1 MFCIELKLQDD
12 FKLVRSKHK
21 PKVPKA
27 SKDFLLVL
35 QEESGWIYDK
45 SFFISNNA

>member
-1 MFCIELKLQDD
+1 MFCIGLKLQDD
-12 FKLVRSKHK
+12 FKLIRLKHE

-35 QEESGWIYDK
+35 QEESGRYMITHLLFYLK
-45 SFFISNNA
+45 